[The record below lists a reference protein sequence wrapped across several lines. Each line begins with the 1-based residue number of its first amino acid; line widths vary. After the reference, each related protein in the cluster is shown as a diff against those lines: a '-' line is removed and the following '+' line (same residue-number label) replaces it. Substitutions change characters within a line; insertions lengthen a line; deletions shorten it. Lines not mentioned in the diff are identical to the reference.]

1 MARVSPVVAL
11 SFLLIVPVAT
21 AFAPAARSADD
32 GPGPAAAPSSTL
44 VSYGFDD
51 GNLATGPDTF
61 AVLEKA
67 KGRVHLSTAFRYSGY
82 RSVEIRD
89 VAEDGNFPELQGY
102 FPLRDSGTL
111 YAHFAL
117 MVADPLEQ
125 LNIALAGPQWFS
137 MKKDGVAFWLQTRGG
152 WLCQY
157 SDSIPKRLIQIRS
170 FAWYLVDV
178 AYDIAAGTYDLTIRE
193 EGSSDPV
200 VALKAQANAFNE
212 PGSAVDKFSF
222 IGDNGHDTSNVD
234 YYVDDILLTVDQP
247 IALAPFVAPGRR
259 KLFFDT
265 WLDAQALLRSKPAC
279 LPVIDLS
286 DFGLGP
292 GAIEALRQ
300 DGLLPTLESLMD
312 GRAVMVPERGSA
324 ESVRTLQAVLLWKGG
339 CSALQRGDA
348 EAALERFTKA
358 IERAPGGTMNEASAV
373 LSLAAL
379 GRWDQVD
386 VRLAGLHVAWKDDPR
401 LPLLLAMIGLARAD
415 LEAAERPLRAP
426 AARAAADPRLECALV
441 ALSTDLDRQVID
453 MVRKRFPDDWQ
464 SCLHAALLP
473 EEFFYVL
480 LARKSYSE
488 AGRYATRM
496 ALRLKALNLRAS
508 VWLERVGDTAFLEK
522 DYARALD
529 SYRQSAG
536 RGGPDPALM
545 LKLSDVH
552 FLLGDLEKE
561 RASREAIYGSL
572 HEEQDHPGTGTRS
585 RERQDP
591 DAEEDPDADQD

>member
-11 SFLLIVPVAT
+11 SFLLTVSV
-21 AFAPAARSADD
+21 APALAAAARPADD
-32 GPGPAAAPSSTL
+32 GQGATAASGIL

-51 GNLATGPDTF
+51 ANLATGPDTF
-61 AVLEKA
+61 AVFEKA

-89 VAEDGNFPELQGY
+89 VADDGNFPELQGY
-102 FPLRDSGTL
+102 FPRRESGML

-117 MVADPLEQ
+117 LVADPLEQ

-137 MKKDGVAFWLQTRGG
+137 LKKDGVAFWLQTRGG

-157 SDSIPKRLIQIRS
+157 SDSIPMRLIQIRS
-170 FAWYLVDV
+170 FSWYLVDV
-178 AYDIAAGTYDLTIRE
+178 AYDIAAGRYDLTIRE
-193 EGSSDPV
+193 EGRNDPV

-247 IALAPFVAPGRR
+247 IALGPFVAPGRR

-265 WLDAQALLRSKPAC
+265 WNDAQALLKSRPAC

-286 DFGLGP
+286 DFGLGF
-292 GAIEALRQ
+292 GAIEALKR
-300 DGLLPTLESLMD
+300 DGLLPTLENLID
-312 GRAVMVPERGSA
+312 GRPATIPGGGTA
-324 ESVRTLQAVLLWKGG
+324 ESVRALQAVLLWKGG
-339 CSALQRGDA
+339 CSALVSGDA
-348 EAALERFTKA
+348 EAALERFAKA
-358 IERAPGGTMNEASAV
+358 IERAPGGTMYEASAV

-379 GRWDQVD
+379 GRWEQVD
-386 VRLAGLHVAWKDDPR
+386 VRLAGLHAAWKDDPR
-401 LPLLLAMIGLARAD
+401 LPLLLAMIGLARSD
-415 LEAAERPLRAP
+415 LEAAERPLRSH
-426 AARAAADPRLECALV
+426 AARAADDPRLECALV
-441 ALSTDLDRQVID
+441 ALSNDLDRRVFD
-453 MVRKRFPDDWQ
+453 MVRKRFPADWQ
-464 SCLHAALLP
+464 SCLHTALLP
-473 EEFFYVL
+473 EEYFYVL
-480 LARKSYSE
+480 LAKKSYSD

-496 ALRLKALNLRAS
+496 TLRLKAMNLPAS
-508 VWLERVGDTAFLEK
+508 PWLERLGDTAFLEK

-529 SYRQSAG
+529 RYRESAC
-536 RGGPDPALM
+536 RGGPDAALM

-561 RASREAIYGSL
+561 RAYREAIYGSL
-572 HEEQDHPGTGTRS
+572 HEEQDHPEMGSQSKETQ
-585 RERQDP
+585 EP
-591 DAEEDPDADQD
+591 DAEEDPDADLD